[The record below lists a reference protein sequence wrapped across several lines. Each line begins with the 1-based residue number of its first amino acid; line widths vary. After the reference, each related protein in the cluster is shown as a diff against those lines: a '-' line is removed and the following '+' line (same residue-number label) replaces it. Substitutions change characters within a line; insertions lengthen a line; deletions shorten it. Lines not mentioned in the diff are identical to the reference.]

1 MVHILK
7 VNGGYIVIIFNASL
21 RDMFSIK
28 QHEYNPYLREES
40 VSLN

>member
-1 MVHILK
+1 MLHILK